1 MKKNVKGLKIAV
13 LFSFILF
20 IISLCF
26 VACTN
31 YFSGKS
37 RIELDMD
44 SIEFV
49 QFEEP
54 KENDTI
60 ATIKTTLG
68 DIKAVLYPQYSP
80 NAVQN
85 FIELAES
92 GYYNNTYV
100 FHSEKGIYTA
110 MGSPLKDGTL
120 PEGYDE
126 SRELVEMELNQNL
139 WPFKG
144 AICSMTTTV
153 KKSFWDF
160 LKSDATYYCGS
171 RFCVI
176 NSIDF
181 TDEVKEQMYSYSSDT
196 KIPDAFIEHGGIPN
210 FSQQITVIGQTY
222 EGFDVI
228 DQLTNLEGQPS
239 DDDTSKIPVED
250 VMILSVEIGKYSE
263 SNSSLTTK

>member
-13 LFSFILF
+13 LFCFILF

-26 VACTN
+26 VACSN
-31 YFSGKS
+31 YFSSKA
-37 RIELDMD
+37 RIEIDMD

-49 QFEEP
+49 QFEKPE
-54 KENDTI
+54 EGDTI

-68 DIKAVLYPQYSP
+68 DIKAVLYPEYSP

-92 GYYNNTYV
+92 GYYDNTYV

-110 MGSPLKDGTL
+110 MGCPKKDGTL
-120 PEGYDE
+120 PDGYDE

-139 WPFKG
+139 WPFRG

-171 RFCVI
+171 RFSVL

-181 TDEVKEQMYSYSSDT
+181 TDEVKEEIYTYSSD
-196 KIPDAFIEHGGIPN
+196 KKLPDAFVEHGGIPN
-210 FSQQITVIGQTY
+210 FSQQVTIIGQTY

-228 DQLTNLEGQPS
+228 DKLTSVEVQKS
-239 DDDTSKIPVED
+239 DDDTSKIPVD
-250 VMILSVEIGKYSE
+250 DIMVISVEIGKYSE
-263 SNSSLTTK
+263 TETE

>member
-26 VACTN
+26 VACSN
-31 YFSGKS
+31 YFSGKA
-37 RIELDMD
+37 RIELDID

-54 KENDTI
+54 EEGDTI

-92 GYYNNTYV
+92 GYYDNTYV

-110 MGSPLKDGTL
+110 MGCPKKDGTL
-120 PEGYDE
+120 PDGYDE
-126 SRELVEMELNQNL
+126 SRELVEVELNQNL
-139 WPFKG
+139 WPFRG

-153 KKSFWDF
+153 KKSFLDF
-160 LKSDATYYCGS
+160 LRSDATYYCGS
-171 RFCVI
+171 RFSVL

-181 TDEVKEQMYSYSSDT
+181 TDEVKDEIYTYSSDT
-196 KIPDAFIEHGGIPN
+196 KIPDAFVEHGGIPN
-210 FSQQITVIGQTY
+210 FSQQVTIIGQTY

-228 DQLTNLEGQPS
+228 DKLTSLEVQPS
-239 DDDTSKIPVED
+239 SDDKSRIPVED
-250 VMILSVEIGKYSE
+250 IMVISVEIGKYSDSGTE
-263 SNSSLTTK
+263 K

>member
-13 LFSFILF
+13 LFCFILF

-31 YFSGKS
+31 YFSDKA
-37 RIELDMD
+37 RIDLDMD
-44 SIEFV
+44 TIEFV
-49 QFEEP
+49 QFDSP
-54 KENDTI
+54 KEGDTI

-92 GYYNNTYV
+92 GYYDNTYV
-100 FHSEKGIYTA
+100 FHSEKGIYAA
-110 MGSPLKDGTL
+110 MGCPRKDGTL
-120 PEGYDE
+120 PDDYDE

-139 WPFKG
+139 WPFRG

-153 KKSFWDF
+153 KRSFWDF
-160 LKSDATYYCGS
+160 LKGNATYYCGS
-171 RFCVI
+171 RFSI
-176 NSIDF
+176 LNSIEM
-181 TDEVKEQMYSYSSDT
+181 TDEVKETLYAYSSDN
-196 KIPDAFIEHGGIPN
+196 KIPDAFVEHGGIPN
-210 FSQQITVIGQTY
+210 FSQQVTIIGQTY

-228 DQLTNLEGQPS
+228 DKLTDLKVQPS
-239 DDDTSKIPVED
+239 SDDTSKIPFD
-250 VMILSVEIGKYSE
+250 DIMIISVEIGKYS
-263 SNSSLTTK
+263 SLNTK

>member
-13 LFSFILF
+13 LFCFILF

-26 VACTN
+26 VACSN
-31 YFSGKS
+31 YFSGKA
-37 RIELDMD
+37 RIELDID

-54 KENDTI
+54 EEGDTI

-92 GYYNNTYV
+92 GYYDNTYV

-110 MGSPLKDGTL
+110 MGCPKKDGTL
-120 PEGYDE
+120 PDGYDE
-126 SRELVEMELNQNL
+126 SRELVEVELNQNL
-139 WPFKG
+139 WPFRG

-153 KKSFWDF
+153 KKSFLDF
-160 LKSDATYYCGS
+160 LRSDATYYCGS
-171 RFCVI
+171 RFSVL

-181 TDEVKEQMYSYSSDT
+181 TDEVKDEIYTYSSDT
-196 KIPDAFIEHGGIPN
+196 KIPDAFVEHGGIPN
-210 FSQQITVIGQTY
+210 FSQQVTIIGQTY

-228 DQLTNLEGQPS
+228 DKLTSLEVQPS
-239 DDDTSKIPVED
+239 SDDKSRIPVED
-250 VMILSVEIGKYSE
+250 IMVISVEIGKYSE
-263 SNSSLTTK
+263 SGTEK

>member
-13 LFSFILF
+13 LFCFILF

-26 VACTN
+26 VACSN
-31 YFSGKS
+31 YFSGKA
-37 RIELDMD
+37 RIELDID

-54 KENDTI
+54 EEGDTI

-92 GYYNNTYV
+92 GYYDNTYV

-110 MGSPLKDGTL
+110 MGCPKKDGTL
-120 PEGYDE
+120 PDGYDE
-126 SRELVEMELNQNL
+126 SRELVEVELNQNL
-139 WPFKG
+139 WPFRG

-153 KKSFWDF
+153 KKSFLDF
-160 LKSDATYYCGS
+160 LRSDATYYCGS
-171 RFCVI
+171 RFSVL

-181 TDEVKEQMYSYSSDT
+181 TDEVKDEIYTYSSDT
-196 KIPDAFIEHGGIPN
+196 KIPDAFVEHGGIPN
-210 FSQQITVIGQTY
+210 FSQQVTIIGQTY

-228 DQLTNLEGQPS
+228 DKLTSLEVQPS
-239 DDDTSKIPVED
+239 SDDKSRIPVED
-250 VMILSVEIGKYSE
+250 IMVISVEIGKYSDSGTE
-263 SNSSLTTK
+263 K

>member
-13 LFSFILF
+13 LFCFILF

-26 VACTN
+26 VACSN
-31 YFSGKS
+31 YFSGKA
-37 RIELDMD
+37 RIELDID

-54 KENDTI
+54 EEGDTI

-92 GYYNNTYV
+92 GYYDNTYV

-110 MGSPLKDGTL
+110 MGCPKKDGTL
-120 PEGYDE
+120 PDGYDE
-126 SRELVEMELNQNL
+126 SRELVEVELNQNL
-139 WPFKG
+139 WPFRG

-153 KKSFWDF
+153 KKSFLDF
-160 LKSDATYYCGS
+160 LRSDATYYCGS
-171 RFCVI
+171 RFSVL

-181 TDEVKEQMYSYSSDT
+181 TDEVKDEIYTYSSDT
-196 KIPDAFIEHGGIPN
+196 KIPDAFVEHGGIPN
-210 FSQQITVIGQTY
+210 FSQQVTIIGQTY

-228 DQLTNLEGQPS
+228 DKLTNLEVQPGS
-239 DDDTSKIPVED
+239 DDKSKIPVED
-250 VMILSVEIGKYSE
+250 IMVISVEIGKYSE
-263 SNSSLTTK
+263 SGTEK